1 MFAQARKA
9 EHDTLMRPHK
19 TTIPR
24 VSITPDL
31 RRGEVHSDY
40 ARVRLGISILIGSI
54 GAVSFWSGLVVMP
67 VV

>member
-1 MFAQARKA
+1 
-9 EHDTLMRPHK
+9 MRPHK